1 MRILLIAYEFPPI
14 SSAQSLRWA
23 KLAGELS
30 DQGHDVTVL
39 TTNFRVVN
47 KLTPDL
53 KAELTVIRTCP
64 GIFMSL
70 TNRIQARFFSA
81 KRRDVPDGILV
92 QSKPM
97 FIRLYRRLRGILNQV
112 VFPDLRTEWY
122 PFARVAIGHLLR
134 SGYKPD
140 LVVGSHEPAIDIE
153 LAIHA
158 SRSFG
163 APSIADL
170 GDPIDTVYSPK
181 WRRRLDRLYEASL
194 IRRVDGITVTIEEA
208 RQVLSNRHKAK
219 IDKFAVVPQGFDRC
233 AAPEP
238 RSTIAFNRACLN
250 IVFTGTLYEKFRY
263 PRFFLKKLR
272 EQSEV
277 RLWII
282 GNLVGEFPEIE
293 NSESI
298 SFLGTLQYSAV
309 REIQMMADVL
319 LSVANKQSEQ
329 IPGKIF
335 EYFGAQRPILHVSF
349 GGDDPTAAMI
359 HKYKRGWMVRDA
371 DRDCTAVLGDI
382 KARWRSN
389 SLEEL
394 LDLDSAL
401 LSEFSWAKRAEQFID
416 FAKKVKK
423 KDASGASAFE

>member
-1 MRILLIAYEFPPI
+1 MMRILLIAYEFPPI

-112 VFPDLRTEWY
+112 VFPDVRTEWY
-122 PFARVAIGHLLR
+122 PFARLAIARLMR

-158 SRSFG
+158 SRLFG

-170 GDPIDTVYSPK
+170 GDPIDTVYSLK
-181 WRRRLDRLYEASL
+181 WRRRLDRLYEGSL
-194 IRRVDGITVTIEEA
+194 IRRVDGITVTLEEA
-208 RQVLSNRHKAK
+208 RRVLSNRHKVE
-219 IDKFAVVPQGFDRC
+219 IERFAVVPQGFDHRER
-233 AAPEP
+233 PE
-238 RSTIAFNRACLN
+238 SGSAIAFSKDCLN

-263 PRFFLKKLR
+263 PRFFLKAIL
-272 EQSEV
+272 EHAEV

-298 SFLGTLQYSAV
+298 SFLGPLQHAAV
-309 REIQMMADVL
+309 RRIQMTSDVL
-319 LSVANKQSEQ
+319 LNVANEQGEQ

-335 EYFGAQRPILHVSF
+335 EY
-349 GGDDPTAAMI
+349 
-359 HKYKRGWMVRDA
+359 
-371 DRDCTAVLGDI
+371 
-382 KARWRSN
+382 
-389 SLEEL
+389 
-394 LDLDSAL
+394 
-401 LSEFSWAKRAEQFID
+401 
-416 FAKKVKK
+416 
-423 KDASGASAFE
+423 